1 MKETKPNIRREIYL
15 LGTVCDFYNSYN
27 VSPPIGQNI
36 MCFLGTVVGNDWFLR
51 GNNKGIE

>member
-15 LGTVCDFYNSYN
+15 LGTVCDFYNIYN

-36 MCFLGTVVGNDWFLR
+36 MCFLVTVVGNDWLLK
-51 GNNKGIE
+51 GNDKGIE